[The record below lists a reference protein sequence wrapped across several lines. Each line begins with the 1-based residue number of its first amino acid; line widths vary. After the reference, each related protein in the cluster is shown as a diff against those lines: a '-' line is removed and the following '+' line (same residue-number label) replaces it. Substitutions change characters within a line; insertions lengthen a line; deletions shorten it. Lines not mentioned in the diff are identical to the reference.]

1 MSITKGNLLRLGLQ
15 TGGPQSKYK
24 PSKVGWGGDSSES
37 FVNMNAASVAD
48 PLLHYIYANH
58 LADSSSSEQ
67 IVVTKLE
74 TVSLKGK
81 NYHGF
86 FISFT
91 YIF

>member
-1 MSITKGNLLRLGLQ
+1 
-15 TGGPQSKYK
+15 
-24 PSKVGWGGDSSES
+24 
-37 FVNMNAASVAD
+37 MNAASVAD